1 MASDDDISVDRG
13 AMQPPQPPQ
22 ASDNAELD
30 TVSDSANCAENYYKK
45 EGSSLKLLVAMCHG
59 LRDNGDDNNLVL
71 DLTANPWKSL
81 PVMQIRPSREFYAN
95 EVLRRC
101 ASMPAAASDDGG
113 GGKKNKKKVGPRP
126 KQWSL
131 SKIQE
136 WLEDHPILN
145 SVDIS
150 FLKQEVAS
158 RKEVL
163 EAARKEEEEDN
174 ARLVGAGNWNAT
186 ACMRLIHALV
196 DHDEIKA
203 KFLNR
208 LDLPAGRSA
217 VENREQIRATNVWH
231 LMANKWNDKNF
242 EPETASM
249 PEVHSE
255 FALSDVILHIE
266 VAHLT
271 PATAEKVEDKWSS
284 MILEMNR
291 CIANWQKSG
300 QGEGGIN
307 DADNVSDRE
316 FGSLS
321 NRSSHALATR
331 ETYFK
336 DRQLY
341 LLYLWCMLDKYG
353 LLGSALQKLNN
364 SVSASNGAGGVP
376 SVVRTVNKD
385 AEDDGSASSS
395 RSSTGNPTTMA
406 SLGKSIEKHGQSLV
420 AAARMETQD
429 RE

>member
-1 MASDDDISVDRG
+1 MQAATSD
-13 AMQPPQPPQ
+13 
-22 ASDNAELD
+22 
-30 TVSDSANCAENYYKK
+30 
-45 EGSSLKLLVAMCHG
+45 
-59 LRDNGDDNNLVL
+59 GDV
-71 DLTANPWKSL
+71 
-81 PVMQIRPSREFYAN
+81 
-95 EVLRRC
+95 
-101 ASMPAAASDDGG
+101 
-113 GGKKNKKKVGPRP
+113 KKNKKVGPRP

-136 WLEDHPILN
+136 WLEDHPVLN
-145 SVDIS
+145 PADIS
-150 FLKQEVAS
+150 FLKREVAS
-158 RKEVL
+158 RKEIL

-174 ARLVGAGNWNAT
+174 ARLGAGNWNAT
-186 ACMRLIHALV
+186 ACMRLIHALI

-217 VENREQIRATNVWH
+217 VENRAQIQATNVWH
-231 LMANKWNDKNF
+231 LMADKWNDKNF
-242 EPETASM
+242 EPETASL

-255 FALSDVILHIE
+255 FALSDIILHIE
-266 VAHLT
+266 VANLT

-300 QGEGGIN
+300 QGEGGID

-321 NRSSHALATR
+321 NRSQHALATR

-341 LLYLWCMLDKYG
+341 LLYLWCMLDKHA

-364 SVSASNGAGGVP
+364 SVSATNGAGGVP
-376 SVVRTVNKD
+376 SVVRAVNKD
-385 AEDDGSASSS
+385 ADDGSASSS
-395 RSSTGNPTTMA
+395 RSSTGNSTTIA

-420 AAARMETQD
+420 AVARMETQD
-429 RE
+429 REKERLRKEKSEIRGAIRELSREKRSLSLQYCSEMQKRNKFMADSIMEQMNDIQMDIEKHEVLLESMTETPKKTNRTPESGVEDNGSEK

>member
-1 MASDDDISVDRG
+1 LHS
-13 AMQPPQPPQ
+13 
-22 ASDNAELD
+22 
-30 TVSDSANCAENYYKK
+30 
-45 EGSSLKLLVAMCHG
+45 
-59 LRDNGDDNNLVL
+59 
-71 DLTANPWKSL
+71 
-81 PVMQIRPSREFYAN
+81 
-95 EVLRRC
+95 
-101 ASMPAAASDDGG
+101 
-113 GGKKNKKKVGPRP
+113 
-126 KQWSL
+126 
-131 SKIQE
+131 
-136 WLEDHPILN
+136 
-145 SVDIS
+145 
-150 FLKQEVAS
+150 EVA
-158 RKEVL
+158 
-163 EAARKEEEEDN
+163 N
-174 ARLVGAGNWNAT
+174 
-186 ACMRLIHALV
+186 
-196 DHDEIKA
+196 
-203 KFLNR
+203 
-208 LDLPAGRSA
+208 
-217 VENREQIRATNVWH
+217 
-231 LMANKWNDKNF
+231 
-242 EPETASM
+242 
-249 PEVHSE
+249 
-255 FALSDVILHIE
+255 
-266 VAHLT
+266 LT

-429 RE
+429 REKERVRKDKSEIRGAIRELSREKRSLSLQYHSEMQKRNKFMADSIMEQINDIQMDIEKHEVLLESMTETPKKTNRTPESGVEDHGTSEK